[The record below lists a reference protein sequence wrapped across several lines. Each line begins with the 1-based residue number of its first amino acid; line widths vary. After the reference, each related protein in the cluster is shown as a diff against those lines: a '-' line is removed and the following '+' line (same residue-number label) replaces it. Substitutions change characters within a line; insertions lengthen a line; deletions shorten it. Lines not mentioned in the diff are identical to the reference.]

1 MQSGLR
7 MAIWIWF
14 FSQKAEPGLRTGF
27 SMKMPFTESNG
38 GSPSAYDY
46 QCALH
51 DNLGMVG
58 KVVVRP

>member
-1 MQSGLR
+1 
-7 MAIWIWF
+7 
-14 FSQKAEPGLRTGF
+14 
-27 SMKMPFTESNG
+27 MKMPFTESNG